1 MLRFTIRRILQII
14 PTIVVVALLIFVIF
28 SVVPG
33 SFASSLFSDGKTAA
47 DPQLMARLNE
57 QLGLDKPVHQRFLT
71 YVGDLA
77 QLDLGTSFRTRR
89 PVLELINDRIW
100 ASLQLAVA
108 AMIFAVVVAVPLG
121 FLAALRPGSILDT
134 VTMVGAVSGLSM
146 PQFWLGLLLMYVF
159 ALQLNWLPSFG
170 YGDGSLRNLIL
181 PAITLGVTPLALLA
195 RTTRAGVLDVLNG
208 DFVRTA
214 HAKGLSEAQV
224 VRRHVAR
231 NALVLIITTVGL
243 LFGSLI
249 GQAVVIE
256 KLFAWPGIGSLL
268 VDSVAMRDIPVVQGT
283 ILVIVV
289 WFLVINTAVDVIYAL
304 VDPRIKQE

>member
-289 WFLVINTAVDVIYAL
+289 WFLVINTAVDVVYAL